1 MLLEGAGV
9 NCFFCSQ
16 GKKRP
21 SSTQEKLSMDKF
33 ALEEKVKKL
42 EMSLKDKDKE
52 IHKLADTTKL
62 QQQSSETDR
71 LKREKNSLEYEV
83 TRY

>member
-1 MLLEGAGV
+1 
-9 NCFFCSQ
+9 
-16 GKKRP
+16 
-21 SSTQEKLSMDKF
+21 MDKF

-42 EMSLKDKDKE
+42 EMCLKDKDKE

-62 QQQSSETDR
+62 QQQSSIETDR

-83 TRY
+83 TRYYTLSTSLRLIFLSQFLQLFWPRP

>member
-1 MLLEGAGV
+1 
-9 NCFFCSQ
+9 
-16 GKKRP
+16 
-21 SSTQEKLSMDKF
+21 MDKF

-62 QQQSSETDR
+62 QQQSSIETDR

-83 TRY
+83 TRYYTFSTRRLHFLPIS

>member
-1 MLLEGAGV
+1 MLKD
-9 NCFFCSQ
+9 Q

-42 EMSLKDKDKE
+42 EIGLKDKDKE
-52 IHKLADTTKL
+52 IHKLTDSMRL
-62 QQQSSETDR
+62 QQQNTVELDR
-71 LKREKNSLEYEV
+71 QVLNLAGFLLPLS
-83 TRY
+83 

>member
-1 MLLEGAGV
+1 MSIV
-9 NCFFCSQ
+9 FFCSQ

-42 EMSLKDKDKE
+42 EMCLKDKDKE

-62 QQQSSETDR
+62 QQQSSIETDR